1 VDYLNAAL
9 QIEGRS
15 GQVDPA
21 VEFEVRLRIADCR
34 RLQGLFPEAAEE
46 LERCLVL
53 SGADVILRARA
64 QVSLGRVRQ
73 SQGEHAEA
81 LDLARDGF
89 SQLSLSDHH
98 REVGA
103 AQIVMGIC
111 HASMGQPRKAD
122 EFFQDALAT
131 YRRIGDLV
139 SQAHV
144 LNNLAILAK
153 GQARWSRALQLY
165 ERAEGLLDRTGATYE
180 TVALLLNKAILFRK
194 MGRRA
199 EALASAVRG
208 NRGARARGDQAY
220 VTRFCLLLGQLYTE
234 DARYGEAEQN
244 LLEARVTAER
254 QGMGRELALCDEFL
268 GDLMRALGR
277 FEEAG
282 SNYALAESRALE
294 ISPVNDVLV
303 EVRRRQAELAI
314 ELGDMDDAIE
324 YAASGLEMVDACE
337 EEFERGFLLRARG
350 AALMFRGD
358 AEDGLASLDRA
369 AAVFRDL
376 GMHPQLAET
385 LLDLAAAHTAA
396 DGAGVAG
403 FLRARANL
411 REAASLDD
419 EAGRI
424 DHCTIQLT
432 LARTEMS
439 LGNHDEA
446 LLCLFEVER
455 LGCSHDPETVAT
467 ADSLRRDIER
477 SMADSAR
484 EFLPDFNLLAG
495 LPEMVDDEDFVQG
508 DSLGRVLEAA
518 CRRLRAERGFV
529 AIRRGFGKGRL
540 DVLAVQGLNR
550 VAARALG
557 QRALLLNSSDRESE
571 VRVWSQATSGED
583 WAAEIEADRG
593 PRESVLAFRVID
605 SDASVECIVYFD
617 ADNEGGVA
625 RFDAESIAVASTLVG
640 MLRGAMFREARPSV
654 GVAENAH
661 SAGPYANIITQSDRV
676 MQVLEL
682 CSKVAPSPYT
692 VLFEGETGTGKGLL
706 ARLIHDL
713 SGRRDEPL
721 VVVNCAAIPESLL
734 ESELFGH
741 VKGAFTGA
749 DRAKPGLIM
758 AARKGTLFL
767 DEIGKM
773 PLPMQAKLLQFLDDH
788 RVRPVGGTES
798 VDIDVR
804 VICASKRDLEAMV
817 RSEEFLE
824 DLYYR
829 LLDFPIQVP
838 PLRDRGADIGL
849 LAEVFVE
856 RASSRLQREP
866 LRLTRS
872 AESLLR
878 SYAWPG
884 NVRELEKVMTR
895 AVLLA
900 SDDDRIRDRH
910 LSDTLQRSG
919 SGADRPLIGEGQRP
933 LKEQVAELE
942 RHAVQAALESTNW
955 NRSAAARQLRVSYP
969 TLLQKIRLFN
979 LKES

>member
-9 QIEGRS
+9 QAGRRS
-15 GQVDPA
+15 EEAGGPD
-21 VEFEVRLRIADCR
+21 EFEIRLRIADCR
-34 RLQGLFPEAAEE
+34 RMQGLFPEAADE
-46 LERCLVL
+46 LAVCLDL
-53 SGADVILRARA
+53 ADDDEVLRART
-64 QVSLGRVRQ
+64 QVSLARVWQ
-73 SQGEHAEA
+73 AQGEHAQA

-89 SQLSLSDHH
+89 SQLSLSDYH

-153 GQARWSRALQLY
+153 GQARWARALQLY

-180 TVALLLNKAILFRK
+180 TIALLLNKAILFRK

-208 NRGARARGDQAY
+208 NRGARSRGDQAY

-234 DARYGEAEQN
+234 DARHAEAEQS

-303 EVRRRQAELAI
+303 EVRRRQAELAV
-314 ELGDMDDAIE
+314 EQGEVDEAIA

-350 AALMFRGD
+350 SALMLRGD
-358 AEDGLASLDRA
+358 EKAGLASLESA
-369 AAVFRDL
+369 AAAFREL
-376 GMHPQLAET
+376 SLNPQLAET

-396 DGAGVAG
+396 DGAGVGG

-419 EAGRI
+419 ESGRI
-424 DHCTIQLT
+424 DHCTVQLT

-455 LGCSHDPETVAT
+455 LGCGHDPETVA
-467 ADSLRRDIER
+467 AAEALRRDIER
-477 SMADSAR
+477 SMTDTAR
-484 EFLPDFNLLAG
+484 EFIPDFNLLAG
-495 LPEMVDDEDFVQG
+495 LPEMVDDDDFVQG
-508 DSLGRVLEAA
+508 DALGRVLEAA
-518 CRRLRAERGFV
+518 CRRLSAERGFV

-540 DVLAVQGLNR
+540 DVLAVQNLNR

-557 QRALLLNSSDRESE
+557 QRALALNTSDRESE
-571 VRVWSQATSGED
+571 VRVWSQASAGAD
-583 WAAEIEADRG
+583 WAAEIASDRG
-593 PRESVLAFRVID
+593 PLDSVLAFRVID

-617 ADNEGGVA
+617 ADSEGGVA

-654 GVAENAH
+654 GVAESGH
-661 SAGPYANIITQSDRV
+661 TAGPFANIITQSDRV

-713 SGRRDEPL
+713 SDRRDERL
-721 VVVNCAAIPESLL
+721 IVVNCAAIPETLL

-749 DRAKPGLIM
+749 DRAKQGLIM
-758 AARKGTLFL
+758 ASNKGTLFL
-767 DEIGKM
+767 DEVGKM

-788 RVRPVGGTES
+788 QVRPVGGTES
-798 VDIDVR
+798 VDVDVR
-804 VICASKRDLEAMV
+804 VICASKRDLESMV

-856 RASSRLQREP
+856 RASVRLGRDP

-872 AESLLR
+872 AAALLR
-878 SYAWPG
+878 SYSWPG
-884 NVRELEKVMTR
+884 NVRELEKVITR
-895 AVLLA
+895 AVLMA

-910 LSDTLQRSG
+910 LSDNLQRSDA
-919 SGADRPLIGEGQRP
+919 GAGRPVIGEGQRP

-942 RHAVQAALESTNW
+942 RQAVQSALESTGW